1 MQHDEV
7 RDMSRERI
15 GIELRNQGRR
25 LTKQRLAI
33 LNVLRSTTSHP
44 DAYWIYEQV
53 RHDIPNVSLGTIYR
67 SLNVLRDLGLIKE
80 LTYGDQ
86 HSRYDAD
93 VSNHG
98 HVTCLR
104 CGRIVDVPVL
114 QRDGNL
120 SRSAEEESGFQIK
133 NVRLEFEGICP
144 ACQASAL
151 HQQEREPV
159 FAASPGK
166 Q

>member
-1 MQHDEV
+1 M
-7 RDMSRERI
+7 
-15 GIELRNQGRR
+15 
-25 LTKQRLAI
+25 
-33 LNVLRSTTSHP
+33 
-44 DAYWIYEQV
+44 
-53 RHDIPNVSLGTIYR
+53 
-67 SLNVLRDLGLIKE
+67 LRDLGLIKE

-120 SRSAEEESGFQIK
+120 SRSAEEDLAFRSKTSGW
-133 NVRLEFEGICP
+133 NSRGSAPRVRHLPCTSKSGTRLCGSPASNEILLAVSGHFCEFC
-144 ACQASAL
+144 
-151 HQQEREPV
+151 
-159 FAASPGK
+159 
-166 Q
+166 